1 MRSPASRVAPSTYL
15 PKPIRL
21 LDTRVGATDAFAC
34 PQTPC
39 KPGTPTTVQVAGVS
53 YNSVTVPTGLA
64 GAIGNLTVINEL
76 GEGFIEVVPSGA
88 GDSGVSNADYLP
100 ASFVFNSFNV
110 GLSISGALDIIVVGH
125 GCDVIIDL
133 FAVVA

>member
-1 MRSPASRVAPSTYL
+1 M
-15 PKPIRL
+15 
-21 LDTRVGATDAFAC
+21 
-34 PQTPC
+34 
-39 KPGTPTTVQVAGVS
+39 QVAGVS

-100 ASFVFNSFNV
+100 GSFVFNSFNV